1 MPRWMIYNGFN
12 AWGKQRDLPP
22 APKKSFRELYRQRGN
37 SNGQEGPKHKTTV
50 GNGSKDLKG

>member
-1 MPRWMIYNGFN
+1 MIYNGLN

-37 SNGQEGPKHKTTV
+37 